1 VFDRLTFGS
10 LREAQAALRSNGFPR
25 YDELLSL
32 AEIVQP
38 PVEAFHRT
46 RQPNGPIHSS
56 GRFWAES

>member
-1 VFDRLTFGS
+1 MFDRLTFDS

-38 PVEAFHRT
+38 PVAPFHRT
-46 RQPNGPIHSS
+46 QQPNGPIHSS